1 VFLRR
6 QRPIKPR
13 AIAGA
18 IKSSGNYG
26 VSSAHRLIAWAMSI
40 EIASGLIAQLQA
52 RVAAATQQ
60 EICGLML
67 GEGNRVDHLV
77 YTTNVAADP
86 ARAFEIE
93 PAALIAAHRAMRSS
107 GGPAIIGYFHSHPN
121 GGAVPSVTDAAMAAP
136 DGRYWLIAAQD
147 AIAVWQAVPEGSIH
161 GRFLPV
167 PLVISGATRQDTMM
181 KNQRH
186 LS

>member
-1 VFLRR
+1 
-6 QRPIKPR
+6 
-13 AIAGA
+13 
-18 IKSSGNYG
+18 
-26 VSSAHRLIAWAMSI
+26 MSI

-67 GEGNRVDHLV
+67 GEGNRVDHMA
-77 YTTNVAADP
+77 YTTNVAVDP

-93 PAALIAAHRAMRSS
+93 PAALIAAHRAMRS
-107 GGPAIIGYFHSHPN
+107 GGPEIIGYFHSHPS

-136 DGRYWLIAAQD
+136 DGRYWLIAAQG
-147 AIAVWQAVPEGSIH
+147 AIALWQAVPEGSIH

-167 PLVISGATRQDTMM
+167 PLVISGATRQDTMV
-181 KNQRH
+181 KIPRH